1 MSTRSNIAIK
11 NADGSVTSIY
21 CHWDGYPTNN
31 GRILLEHYKD
41 EGKVRQ
47 LVALGSISSLGPS
60 ILPTGKQKHTKESHE
75 PGVVLAYNRDCHED
89 WDYVKP
95 NAYKSEEDWRLGGLE
110 EWAYLFK
117 DGNWYV
123 IDCHCPANE
132 RRIVPLDEKY
142 IEEYQKEFERQC
154 AEYEKERKAEAEK
167 AKKAKKADKEK
178 PGNYWK

>member
-11 NADGSVTSIY
+11 NADGSVISIY

-47 LVALGSISSLGPS
+47 LVSLGAISSLGKS
-60 ILPTGKQKHTKESHE
+60 VLPTGKHTKEKRE
-75 PGVVLAYNRDCHED
+75 PDVVLAYNRDCHED

-95 NAYKSEEDWRLGGLE
+95 NVYKSEEDWRLGDLE

-123 IDCHCPANE
+123 IDCHCSANE

-142 IEEYQKEFERQC
+142 IVEYEMEFERQC
-154 AEYEKERKAEAEK
+154 AEYEKEKKAEAEK
-167 AKKAKKADKEK
+167 AKKAKD
-178 PGNYWK
+178 GNYWK